1 MLEEVKVA
9 EQTVNAQTVEDS
21 DDFSEFLR
29 KREEASE
36 LRLVAKQ
43 IEKKE
48 RARELR
54 YDRIQEKKQNNH
66 DNAAKKLVEIV
77 SNFVHDFSVLSS
89 ENAFRKDSEDDAD
102 RFFKNNALDS
112 DFIKEFCNEI
122 LSTAMTYELTS
133 KYSFRTLQV
142 NK

>member
-1 MLEEVKVA
+1 MKTAATVD
-9 EQTVNAQTVEDS
+9 EQTVNAQSEEDS
-21 DDFSEFLR
+21 DNFSEFLR
-29 KREEASE
+29 KREEAI
-36 LRLVAKQ
+36 VAKQIAKQ

-54 YDRIQEKKQNNH
+54 YDRIQEKKQNNR
-66 DNAAKKLVEIV
+66 DDAAEELVKIV
-77 SNFVHDFSVLSS
+77 SNFVNDFSVLKS
-89 ENAFRKDSEDDAD
+89 EDAFRKDSEDDTY

-122 LSTAMTYELTS
+122 LSIAMTYELTS